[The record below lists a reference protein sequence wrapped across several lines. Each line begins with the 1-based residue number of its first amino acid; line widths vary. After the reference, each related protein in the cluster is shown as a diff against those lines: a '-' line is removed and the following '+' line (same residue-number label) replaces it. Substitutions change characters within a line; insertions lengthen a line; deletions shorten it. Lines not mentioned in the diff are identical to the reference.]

1 MFRKIH
7 MMRLTSASHGA
18 PRATPGSSPPTV
30 LWTICAAPGL
40 CREQRER
47 ENMNKMSS
55 KTNTN
60 NNNNNKTRQDLQFPS
75 TSENIDWSK
84 GKNDEFPFGIL
95 SLWCEC

>member
-1 MFRKIH
+1 M
-7 MMRLTSASHGA
+7 S
-18 PRATPGSSPPTV
+18 
-30 LWTICAAPGL
+30 
-40 CREQRER
+40 E
-47 ENMNKMSS
+47 MSS